1 MPHRPGH
8 RGGMFDYGQFDQPN
22 AFEQMEMPEFGA
34 PDMMNQNEENDTFDE
49 NNVNPNRMS
58 SMDFLQSVFGPL
70 GVDRDRLSQFEQFVT
85 PIPDE
90 LFDLTNPDAD
100 IYQQFRSDRQDRLN
114 TQLGETFGGLQ
125 QTLFQGQRQA
135 RGMQG
140 RRGFVSGRDVMSDMS
155 QMAADRGSRAFSAFG
170 RGLYDIEQN
179 IVDRVGAERRY
190 IAGLESQRRSDALRL
205 AELAGLFRDEEDE

>member
-8 RGGMFDYGQFDQPN
+8 RGGMFDYGQFDQPS

-34 PDMMNQNEENDTFDE
+34 PDMMDDPVNTFDA

-58 SMDFLQSVFGPL
+58 SSEFLQSVFGPL
-70 GVDRDRLSQFEQFVT
+70 GVSADRLGQYEQFVT
-85 PIPDE
+85 PIPQE
-90 LFDLTNPDAD
+90 LYDLTDPSAD
-100 IYQQFRSDRQDRLN
+100 IYQQFREDRQSRLN
-114 TQLGETFGGLQ
+114 TQLGQAFGSLQ
-125 QTLFQGQRQA
+125 SSLFQGQRQA

-140 RRGFVSGRDVMSDMS
+140 RRGFVSGRNMMSDLS
-155 QMAADRGSRAFSAFG
+155 QMASERGSRAFSAFG

-190 IAGLESQRRSDALRL
+190 IAGLEAQRRSDALRL
-205 AELAGLFRDEEDE
+205 ADLAGLFRDEEDE